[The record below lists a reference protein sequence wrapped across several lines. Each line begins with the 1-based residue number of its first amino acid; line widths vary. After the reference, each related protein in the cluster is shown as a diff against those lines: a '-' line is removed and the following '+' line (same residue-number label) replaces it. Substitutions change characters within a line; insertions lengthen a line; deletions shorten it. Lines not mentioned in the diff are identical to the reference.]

1 MDHVAVLALFDRDMR
16 EGARPDSP
24 GARVERVDKVVRQV
38 GTEQGWN
45 GVIWSDLDESI
56 ADAAIA
62 EQMRYFGGLGRE
74 FEWKL
79 YGHDRPEDLGKRL
92 RAAGFVAQPEET
104 LMIAELGDLA
114 LDAQPPE
121 GVRLLPVTDRAGVD
135 LVADVHEQAF
145 GTDSTRMRHQL
156 LAQLTGDE
164 NNVVAVV
171 ALAGDVPVSAARME
185 MVPGTRFAGLGR
197 RHRRCLARPRHL
209 PRPGGPPRPCRRRA
223 RLPLRPGR
231 RHRPEP
237 PGSRP
242 PGLRTTDHDD
252 AVRVRMTPGR
262 RMCRAATSSPRAP
275 WASPPVSYAHVM
287 THSMMRV
294 SSAKPEGELGMA
306 AAEAAT
312 DRAGTPPPGASE
324 DSRARR

>member
-16 EGARPDSP
+16 EDARPDSP
-24 GARVERVDKVVRQV
+24 GARVERVGKVVRQV
-38 GTEQGWN
+38 GTEHGWN

-62 EQMRYFGGLGRE
+62 EQMRYFGELGRE

-79 YGHDRPEDLGKRL
+79 YGHDKPEGLGKRL

-164 NNVVAVV
+164 DNVVAVV

-185 MVPGTRFAGLGR
+185 MVPGTRFAGLWGGGTIDSWR
-197 RHRRCLARPRHL
+197 RRGIYRALVAHRARVAAERGYRYVQVDATSQSRPVLARL
-209 PRPGGPPRPCRRRA
+209 GFE
-223 RLPLRPGR
+223 PL
-231 RHRPEP
+231 
-237 PGSRP
+237 
-242 PGLRTTDHDD
+242 TTT
-252 AVRVRMTPGR
+252 TPYVYG
-262 RMCRAATSSPRAP
+262 
-275 WASPPVSYAHVM
+275 
-287 THSMMRV
+287 
-294 SSAKPEGELGMA
+294 
-306 AAEAAT
+306 
-312 DRAGTPPPGASE
+312 
-324 DSRARR
+324 

>member
-16 EGARPDSP
+16 EDARPDSP
-24 GARVERVDKVVRQV
+24 GARVERIDKVVRQV
-38 GTEQGWN
+38 GTEHGWN
-45 GVIWSDLDESI
+45 GVIWSDLDEST

-62 EQMRYFGGLGRE
+62 EQMRYFGALGRE

-79 YGHDRPEDLGKRL
+79 YGHDKPEDLGKRL

-164 NNVVAVV
+164 DNVVAVV

-185 MVPGTRFAGLGR
+185 LVPGTRFAGLWGGGTIDSWR
-197 RHRRCLARPRHL
+197 RRGIYRALVAHRARVAAERGYRYVQVDATSQSRPVLARL
-209 PRPGGPPRPCRRRA
+209 GFE
-223 RLPLRPGR
+223 PL
-231 RHRPEP
+231 
-237 PGSRP
+237 
-242 PGLRTTDHDD
+242 TTT
-252 AVRVRMTPGR
+252 TPYVYG
-262 RMCRAATSSPRAP
+262 
-275 WASPPVSYAHVM
+275 
-287 THSMMRV
+287 
-294 SSAKPEGELGMA
+294 
-306 AAEAAT
+306 
-312 DRAGTPPPGASE
+312 
-324 DSRARR
+324 